1 MVFSYLEEVGIM
13 AKELVSLTECRT
25 YDYYNVKDSIINSIN
40 NLGGIEKYINK
51 GETVL
56 LKLNLLMKKKP
67 EEATTTHPIFVKALA
82 EVLIE
87 YGAKVV
93 IGDSPGGPFNEKILK
108 GIYKYC
114 GIEEIANEVG
124 AELNYNTNSI
134 EVKNEKGKILKSM
147 EVAEMVTNV
156 DKVISVSKLKTHGM
170 MLFTGAVKNMF
181 GIIPGLHK
189 AEYHFKMSHIEDF
202 SEALLDICLY
212 ANPILSLM
220 DGIVGMEGAGP
231 SAGEPREIGV
241 VLASTSPYHLDVVA
255 TTIVNIDPLKVPT
268 ILRAVERK
276 IINGNLED
284 IELVGDDIE
293 DFKINDFKAP
303 SIRSVHFI
311 RDNKPSFV
319 RTLSNKLLQ
328 PKPVFN
334 HKDCIGCRDCANN
347 CPAKVI
353 EMVNKKPVVNLE
365 RCIRCFCCQEL
376 CTEKAIDIHRPILM
390 KILSKL

>member
-1 MVFSYLEEVGIM
+1 MI
-13 AKELVSLTECRT
+13 VSLAECRS
-25 YDYYNVKDSIINSIN
+25 YDYEKVKESIIKSIN
-40 NLGGIEKYINK
+40 NLGGVEKYINK
-51 GETVL
+51 GDTVL

-67 EEATTTHPIFVKALA
+67 EEATTTHPVFVRALA

-93 IGDSPGGPFNEKILK
+93 IGDSPGGPFNEKILR

-124 AELNYNTNSI
+124 ADLNYNTSSL

-189 AEYHFKMSHIEDF
+189 AEYHFKMPQVEDF
-202 SEALLDICLY
+202 SQALLDICLY
-212 ANPILSLM
+212 ASPVLSFM

-231 SAGEPREIGV
+231 SAGVPREIGV
-241 VLASTSPYHLDVVA
+241 VLASPSPYHLDVVA

-268 ILRAVERK
+268 ILRAVERDIVK
-276 IINGNLED
+276 GNLDD
-284 IELVGDDIE
+284 IELVGDSIE
-293 DFKINDFKAP
+293 KFKIKDFKAP
-303 SIRSVHFI
+303 PIRSVHFI
-311 RDNKPSFV
+311 KDNKPSFI
-319 RTLSNKLLQ
+319 RDLSNKLLQ
-328 PKPVFN
+328 PKPVFD
-334 HKDCIGCRDCANN
+334 HKSCIGCRDCANN

-365 RCIRCFCCQEL
+365 GCIRCFCCQEL
-376 CTEKAIDIHRPILM
+376 CPEKAIDIHRPILM